1 MSEQNPYSAPQADL
15 SDVTAP
21 AELRLGGR
29 GARLGAVF
37 IDGFIQIPLVLP
49 FIYATGYFDGIT
61 RGVKPG
67 FGMTALGS
75 LIGFGV
81 FLAIQGYPLAT
92 AGQTWGKKWLKLKI
106 VDLDGRKPEFLRL
119 VGLRYGIT
127 QLVMLIP
134 GLGSIYAL
142 VDTLFIFRD
151 DKRCIHDHI
160 AGTRVVVAD

>member
-1 MSEQNPYSAPQADL
+1 MSDQNPYSAPQANL
-15 SDVTAP
+15 SDVSTAG
-21 AELRLGGR
+21 ELRLGGR
-29 GARLGAVF
+29 GERLGAVLL
-37 IDGFIQIPLVLP
+37 DGLIQIPLVLP
-49 FIYATGYFDGIT
+49 LLYAIGYFDGMT
-61 RGVKPG
+61 HGVKPG

-75 LIGFGV
+75 LLGFAV

-106 VDLDGRKPEFLRL
+106 VDLQGRKPEFVRL
-119 VGLRYGIT
+119 VGLRYATT
-127 QLVMLIP
+127 QVAMLIP
-134 GLGSIYAL
+134 GLGQIYAL